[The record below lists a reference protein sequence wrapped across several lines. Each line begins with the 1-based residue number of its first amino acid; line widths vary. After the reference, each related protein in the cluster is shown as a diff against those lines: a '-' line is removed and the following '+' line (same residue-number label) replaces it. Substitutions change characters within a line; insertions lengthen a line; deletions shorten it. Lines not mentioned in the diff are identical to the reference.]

1 MYLVLDTE
9 TTGLIRK
16 QGGYFS
22 PFCEYT
28 DISAYDEARILSIGW
43 ELLDKEYNVINSQYY
58 VIYPENF
65 QIPKVSIMIHGITH
79 EICEKEGV
87 SFDAMIQQF
96 DLVLDQ
102 CRLLIAHNVEF
113 DANVIKSE
121 LFRRNF
127 KEILEKMNNKPTYC
141 TMKHGQRSLHQ
152 QRYPKLCFLYKH
164 LYNEELANAHNALQ
178 DAIHCRK
185 CFVKLHSDWAT
196 AQEVQRTDRA

>member
-1 MYLVLDTE
+1 MYLILDTE

-22 PFCEYT
+22 PFCKYT
-28 DISAYDEARILSIGW
+28 DTTAYDEARILSIGW

-58 VIYPENF
+58 VIRLENF
-65 QIPKVSIMIHGITH
+65 DIPEASIKIHGITP
-79 EICEKEGV
+79 EICEKDGV

-96 DLVLDQ
+96 SLVLDQ

-121 LFRRNF
+121 LFRRSYTD
-127 KEILEKMNNKPTYC
+127 ILEKMNNKPTFC
-141 TMKHGQRSLHQ
+141 TMKHGQRCLHQ
-152 QRYPKLCFLYKH
+152 QRYPKLSFLYKS
-164 LYNEELANAHNALQ
+164 LYNEELTDAHNALQ

-185 CFVKLHSDWAT
+185 CFVKLHSD
-196 AQEVQRTDRA
+196 EDLVRA